1 VKCEKPRRKGQ
12 SVGEFRQILGGIYY
26 TAGKR
31 TDHQK
36 MKREERE
43 EDAVS
48 GKVEEEPGL

>member
-1 VKCEKPRRKGQ
+1 MKSEKPRRKGQ
-12 SVGEFRQILGGIYY
+12 GVVEFRQILGGIYY

-48 GKVEEEPGL
+48 GKVEEAPGV